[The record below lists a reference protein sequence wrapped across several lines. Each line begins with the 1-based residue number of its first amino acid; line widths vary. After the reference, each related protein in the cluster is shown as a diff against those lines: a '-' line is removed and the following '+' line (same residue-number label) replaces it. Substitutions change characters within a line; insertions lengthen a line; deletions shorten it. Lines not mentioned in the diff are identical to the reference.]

1 MGLCSRHGESCKRT
15 PCARTYTRT
24 KKIYETHQHQ
34 PPKMSCNYLSRY
46 PFALQDKYNEGD
58 LPRDTLC
65 RKIRARTELGDM
77 MMDSFGVDK
86 ARFQR
91 EFLTPV
97 ANGYYYPRYAMTGS
111 LESASAH
118 IPYLARPY
126 YNYATPSKYGYSKH
140 VTVRKL
146 EMVCSEK
153 TSLPPNALLAS
164 V

>member
-1 MGLCSRHGESCKRT
+1 MGVLQ
-15 PCARTYTRT
+15 
-24 KKIYETHQHQ
+24 THTLRAHDTHEQKNLRNQHQ
-34 PPKMSCNYLSRY
+34 PLKMSCNYLSRY

-58 LPRDTLC
+58 LLRDTLY

-146 EMVCSEK
+146 
-153 TSLPPNALLAS
+153 
-164 V
+164 